1 MEIGVNAR
9 FLEKRVA
16 GIGQYTGSLF
26 RKLAEINPNDNF
38 TLVVRQKIDHDFPQN
53 VCVKIIPEKK
63 WLLFGG
69 PKKGFW
75 EHCQLRRFFN
85 SQKFDVV
92 HFTYPAYPIRGLAV
106 PSVTT
111 IHDII
116 PWQDKRYRKKIR
128 SKIYFWL
135 TGKALKKAPQF
146 IAVSETTKHDFA
158 KQFSINPSKIT
169 VTYEAVSD
177 SYKNPTTE
185 CKLPTTNYLLYVG
198 GYDARKNV
206 KKLVS
211 LVSQLKEPNLTLI
224 LAGGKLDSGK
234 LYDSYNLQKSS
245 QESSVNVLKTGFL
258 NEEELSAL
266 YKNAKALINIS
277 EKEGFNLP
285 LLEAAYVG
293 TPVITSDIP
302 VHRELYGDYAVFLP
316 LNDDKKSLKIL
327 RQFMKNPQTPKV
339 DLKEKYNW
347 ENSAKI
353 TYNAYLKTIKRCSG
367 LREYISSQ

>member
-9 FLEKRVA
+9 FLEKRET
-16 GIGQYTGSLF
+16 GIGQYTRSLF

-38 TLVVRQKIDHDFPQN
+38 TLVVRQKIDQEFPQN
-53 VCVKIIPEKK
+53 VRVKIIPEKK

-85 SQKFDVV
+85 SKKFDLV

-111 IHDII
+111 IHDVI
-116 PWQDKRYRKKIR
+116 PWQDKRYRRKIR

-158 KQFSINPSKIT
+158 KRFRINPNKIT

-177 SYKNPTTE
+177 HYKNPTGSY
-185 CKLPTTNYLLYVG
+185 KLPATNYLLYVG

-211 LVSQLKEPNLTLI
+211 LVSQLKDPNLTLI
-224 LAGGKLDSGK
+224 LAGGKVKNGK

-245 QESSVNVLKTGFL
+245 QESNVNVLKTGFL

-347 ENSAKI
+347 ENSAKS
-353 TYNAYLKTIKRCSG
+353 TYNAYLKTIKQCSG
-367 LREYISSQ
+367 SREYISSQ